1 MGNTVPMFPN
11 WNVSAKV
18 IAVLTKK
25 KRESQN
31 HIESIVNHA
40 TLVREALLTMSNK
53 CEGDK
58 ISLFS

>member
-1 MGNTVPMFPN
+1 MFPN